1 MFMAVKASIL
11 ENNLS
16 LARKAR
22 LVFEPGLLLFIPV
35 AATFI
40 GGLIAVR
47 FRHFSSMLVAGGA
60 GLLLG
65 AAFLDLIPEAI
76 GLAGPAGLS
85 AANVLSLTLVSLLLF
100 FGIESCLDAFSARF
114 GELGEQKIVGRI
126 AGSMLIFHSF
136 RDGMAI
142 GASYLASPSAGY
154 AVAIGIAAH
163 DLGDGMNTILLTTR
177 GESPTLADYAFLG
190 LDAIAPLLGGLT
202 AMWWFSSVRSSVLL
216 LALAAGF
223 FIQMAASDF
232 LPEVRHCKGSRK
244 ILLPL
249 VALGAAVIYAA
260 NLLIGRW

>member
-1 MFMAVKASIL
+1 MPI
-11 ENNLS
+11 
-16 LARKAR
+16 
-22 LVFEPGLLLFIPV
+22 PGLLLLIPV
-35 AATFI
+35 MSTLA
-40 GGLIAVR
+40 GGLFAVR
-47 FRHFSSMLVAGGA
+47 FRHFASMLIAGGA

-65 AAFLDLIPEAI
+65 AAFLDLMPEAI
-76 GLAGPAGLS
+76 GLAGPAGFS
-85 AANVLSLTLVSLLLF
+85 AANVLALTLVSLLLF
-100 FGIESCLDAFSARF
+100 FGVENCLDILTARY
-114 GELGEQKIVGRI
+114 GARGEQKAVGKI
-126 AGSMLIFHSF
+126 AGAMLIFHSF

-142 GASYLASPSAGY
+142 GASYMASHAAGY

-177 GESPTLADYAFLG
+177 GDRPTRTDYVFLG
-190 LDAIAPLLGGLT
+190 LDAIAPLAGGLT
-202 AMWWFSSVRSSVLL
+202 AMWWFSSLKNSVLL

-249 VALGAAVIYAA
+249 VALGAAVIYTA